1 MAQSRCLMNLI
12 GGWRLYLEGF
22 STTVMIMEN
31 ETHNPRTSTYR
42 IADLSAEERPRE
54 RLANHGAGSLSKSEL
69 LAILLRVGVEGENV
83 IALSTRLLKE
93 FDGLRG
99 IHTANYEE
107 LCKVHGIGPAKAA
120 QIKAAIELG
129 RRMVEENP
137 EERAAIHSAQDV
149 YDKVYYEMMALTQE
163 ELWVLLLNTRNQII
177 TTEHLYKG
185 SLNSSTVR
193 VGEVF
198 KAAIQRNA
206 ASVIVV
212 HNHPSGDPTPSPED
226 LALTRALVQAGK
238 LLDIPVLDHVVIGAG
253 RYKTA
258 MSTALSSAEGY

>member
-1 MAQSRCLMNLI
+1 
-12 GGWRLYLEGF
+12 
-22 STTVMIMEN
+22 MEN
-31 ETHNPRTSTYR
+31 QSNTPGSSGYR
-42 IADLSAEERPRE
+42 IADLQIEDRPRE
-54 RLANHGAGSLSKSEL
+54 RLAQMGAGSLNKSEL

-83 IALSTRLLKE
+83 INLSTRLLKE
-93 FDGLRG
+93 FGGLRG
-99 IHTANYEE
+99 IHTANFDE
-107 LCKVHGIGPAKAA
+107 LCGVRGIGPAKAA

-137 EERAAIHSAQDV
+137 AERAAIHSAQDV
-149 YDKVYYEMMALTQE
+149 YDNVYYEMMALTQE
-163 ELWVLLLNTRNQII
+163 QLWTLLLNTRNQII
-177 TTEHLYKG
+177 TIERLYKG

-206 ASVIVV
+206 ASLIVV

-253 RYKTA
+253 RFKSA
-258 MSTALSSAEGY
+258 MSSALNNGDGY

>member
-1 MAQSRCLMNLI
+1 
-12 GGWRLYLEGF
+12 
-22 STTVMIMEN
+22 MEN
-31 ETHNPRTSTYR
+31 QSQTPGSSGYR
-42 IADLSAEERPRE
+42 IADLQIEDRPRE
-54 RLANHGAGSLSKSEL
+54 RLAQMGAGSLNKSEL

-83 IALSTRLLKE
+83 INLSTRLLKE
-93 FDGLRG
+93 FGGLRG
-99 IHTANYEE
+99 IHTANFDE
-107 LCKVHGIGPAKAA
+107 LCGVRGIGPAKAA

-137 EERAAIHSAQDV
+137 AERAAIHSAQDV
-149 YDKVYYEMMALTQE
+149 YDNVYYEMMALTQE
-163 ELWVLLLNTRNQII
+163 HLWTLLLNTRNQII
-177 TTEHLYKG
+177 TIERLYKG

-206 ASVIVV
+206 ASLIVV

-253 RYKTA
+253 RFKSA
-258 MSTALSSAEGY
+258 MSSALNNGDGY